1 MIIDAQKQLNSGC
14 FWGVERI
21 LGIKKPANAGF

>member
-1 MIIDAQKQLNSGC
+1 MIIDAQKTTQLRM